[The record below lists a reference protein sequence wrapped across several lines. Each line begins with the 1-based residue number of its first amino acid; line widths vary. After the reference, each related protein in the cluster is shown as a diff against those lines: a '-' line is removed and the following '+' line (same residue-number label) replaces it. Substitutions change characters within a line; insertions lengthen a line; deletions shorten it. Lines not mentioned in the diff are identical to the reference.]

1 MRLKLCSY
9 KSDWKLQKTSR
20 HQKDSRDSPHGSIKR
35 ICRIPHDLLI
45 ANLHAYGFNEKALT
59 FLYSCLKL
67 RKQSVKTNDT
77 ESIFQILL
85 SGVPQESLLGPIPF
99 NLSINDY
106 SFSLKKLNFA
116 DNNTIYVSG
125 KIWQNF

>member
-1 MRLKLCSY
+1 M
-9 KSDWKLQKTSR
+9 
-20 HQKDSRDSPHGSIKR
+20 
-35 ICRIPHDLLI
+35 LI
-45 ANLHAYGFNEKALT
+45 AKLHAYGFNEKALT
-59 FLYSCLKL
+59 FLYSCLKH

-85 SGVPQESLLGPIPF
+85 SGVRQESLLGPILF

-116 DNNTIYVSG
+116 DNNTIYVSS
-125 KIWQNF
+125 KDLTELLEILQKECETSINWLKTNNMIVNPDKFQ